1 VKVGIDY
8 RSALINREGIGRY
21 TRELVRGFVDLRFD
35 SNLGLFGYTLAPSK
49 FSRAELGLAGSNAE
63 LVRLRFPSRWLPQ
76 LLARLGKGVD
86 DLVGGCEVYHHTQPH
101 LLAVRKAAEIVT
113 IFDCIYTLD
122 TPSAGDAPRA
132 EDAHAAERARAA
144 LVARGAGDAR
154 GALDAHSAIGAGYLA
169 PEAAAHMT
177 AVAKEMVARA
187 DRILVPSEFVG
198 ADAVLSLGAHPDRVT
213 VTHLGCDH
221 VVRDLPPGGF
231 GRPRDPYVLTVS
243 RVDAR
248 KNHLRMLEA
257 FERLVKEG
265 LPHRWIVAGPPG
277 HGAEVFERALERSP
291 ARARVDRRR
300 YVADAELPRLYAQAD
315 VFLFASLN
323 EGFGLPPLEAMACGA
338 PVVSSCVTSMPEIL
352 GDAAF
357 LVEPTDSE
365 RIFEAARRLLVER
378 DLAEDFVLRGK
389 TRARQFTWRE
399 CARRTLLA
407 YQAALDPIREE
418 PSLRRSL

>member
-1 VKVGIDY
+1 VRVGLDY
-8 RSALINREGIGRY
+8 RSALVNREGIGRY
-21 TRELVRGFVDLRFD
+21 ARELVRGFVELKFD
-35 SNLGLFGYTLAPSK
+35 ANLGLFGYTLAPSK
-49 FSRAELGLAGSNAE
+49 FTHAELGIAGTKAE
-63 LVRLRFPSRWLPQ
+63 LVRMRFPSRWMPA
-76 LLARLGKGVD
+76 LLARLHKGVD
-86 DLVGGCEVYHHTQPH
+86 DLVGGCDVYHHTQPH
-101 LLAVRKAAEIVT
+101 RLDVRRAAQVAT

-122 TPSAGDAPRA
+122 
-132 EDAHAAERARAA
+132 
-144 LVARGAGDAR
+144 
-154 GALDAHSAIGAGYLA
+154 AGYLA

-177 AVAKEMVARA
+177 AVAKDLVARSK
-187 DRILVPSEFVG
+187 RIVVPSEFVG
-198 ADAVLSLGAHPDRVT
+198 VETVMSLGAHPDRVT

-221 VVRDLPPGGF
+221 VARDLPPGVIP
-231 GRPRDPYVLTVS
+231 RPREPYVLTVS

-257 FERLVKEG
+257 FEMLVKEG

-277 HGAEVFERALERSP
+277 HGADVFERALADSP
-291 ARARVDRRR
+291 ARTRVEWTRF
-300 YVADAELPRLYAQAD
+300 VADRDLPLLYAQAD

-338 PVVSSCVTSMPEIL
+338 PVVSSCVTSLPEIL

-365 RIFEAARRLLVER
+365 RIFEAARRLIVER

-389 TRARQFTWRE
+389 QRAREFTWRE

-407 YQAALDPIREE
+407 YQAATQPEAGE
-418 PSLRRSL
+418 PALRRTL

>member
-1 VKVGIDY
+1 VRVGIDY

-21 TRELVRGFVDLRFD
+21 TRELVRGFVDLNFD
-35 SNLGLFGYTLAPSK
+35 ANLGLFGYTLAASK
-49 FSRAELGLAGSNAE
+49 FTRAELGLEGSKAE
-63 LVRLRFPSRWLPQ
+63 LVRFRFPSRWMPR

-86 DLVGGCEVYHHTQPH
+86 DLVGGCDVYHHTQPH
-101 LLAVRKAAEIVT
+101 LLAVRGAAEVVT

-122 TPSAGDAPRA
+122 
-132 EDAHAAERARAA
+132 
-144 LVARGAGDAR
+144 
-154 GALDAHSAIGAGYLA
+154 AGYLA

-198 ADAVLSLGAHPDRVT
+198 ADAVLTLGAHPDRIT
-213 VTHLGCDH
+213 VTYLGCDH
-221 VVRDLPPGGF
+221 VARDLPPGGF
-231 GRPRDPYVLTVS
+231 PRPAEPYVLTVS

-265 LPHRWIVAGPPG
+265 FPQRWIIAGPPG
-277 HGAEVFERALERSP
+277 HGADVFERALAESP
-291 ARARVDRRR
+291 ARARVEWRHF
-300 YVADAELPRLYAQAD
+300 VADSELPKLYAQAD
-315 VFLFASLN
+315 AFLFASLN

-365 RIFEAARRLLVER
+365 RIFEATRRLLVEP
-378 DLAEDFVLRGK
+378 DLAQDFVVRGK
-389 TRARQFTWRE
+389 QRAREFTWRE

-407 YQAALDPIREE
+407 YQAATKPERAE